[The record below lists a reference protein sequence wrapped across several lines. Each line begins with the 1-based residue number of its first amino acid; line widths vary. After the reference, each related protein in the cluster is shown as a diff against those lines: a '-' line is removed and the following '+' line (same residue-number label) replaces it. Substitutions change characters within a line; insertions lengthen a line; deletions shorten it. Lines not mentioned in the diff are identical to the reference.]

1 MGDIMDVAIVCIV
14 FSSIIAIIMLIDVI
28 PILNDWIRRIKI
40 GRYTDRELWSI
51 SITKK
56 GIKWI
61 NKVPKIKVTDNT
73 RLVVIDMLKGNY
85 TKNTIQ
91 HWQEAGLVLGISEY
105 LKYEN
110 DDFARGEIIEFLN
123 TKLNDEGDWKVKPK
137 HVDVAILAYAIM
149 KLNFIE
155 VDKYKKA
162 LDSTWGI
169 IQNCICEDGTV
180 GYRKTMENY
189 RYVDT
194 IGFIC
199 PFLVTYGIRY
209 QKKEC
214 VDLAMKQIMEYEKY
228 GMLNSYYIPSHA
240 YKTSDK
246 IPVGLYG
253 WGRGLGWFAIG
264 LIDTWNELPQDSEE
278 KIVLEKSV
286 EKFAKSVM
294 YFQQNNGSWNW
305 SVARNECRADS
316 SATAMLGWFMLHAS
330 KIQGVSKECIDCA
343 DNAIKYLMGV
353 TRRTGE
359 VDFSQGD
366 TKDIGVYSMLF
377 NILPF
382 TQGFCIRYIHC
393 YLKKSLRN
401 NERS

>member
-1 MGDIMDVAIVCIV
+1 MDVAIVCIV

-40 GRYTDRELWSI
+40 GRYTDRKLWSI

-110 DDFARGEIIEFLN
+110 DDFARCEIIEFLN

-162 LDSTWGI
+162 LDGTWEI

-228 GMLNSYYIPSHA
+228 GMLNSHYIPSHA
-240 YKTSDK
+240 YKTRDK

-264 LIDTWNELPQDSEE
+264 LIDTWNELPQDSEH
-278 KIVLEKSV
+278 KIALEKSV

-305 SVARNECRADS
+305 IVARNECRADS
-316 SATAMLGWFMLHAS
+316 STTAMLGWFMLHAS
-330 KIQGVSKECIDCA
+330 KIKGISEECLDCA

-382 TQGFCIRYIHC
+382 TQGFCIRYINC
-393 YLKKSLRN
+393 YLKKI
-401 NERS
+401 EE